1 MLTVSNAKESLTTA
15 LGSKLVDGN
24 PAVAKLS
31 DISRQRMSIALLLE
45 EYGPQVASSVDTFRK
60 ALHSTPARLDEEQCA
75 AVIVLVLPKPFLS
88 NFEDKRPEQWNLE
101 VVAEVLQQD
110 CRGLNWVLVAK
121 HLDNPRLCIRSEGEF
136 QLLARLFVRISGA
149 PIPAAGILGTLW
161 SNRTAQFVILT
172 LAANSPRNI
181 VDFAPLIA
189 ADQVLNAE
197 TMTIN
202 IPPNLSWL
210 CLPLYAR
217 MFELA
222 SSGLAMEVLEVLV
235 KAAALYP
242 EYFVVS
248 LSVVQDHSGVRNE
261 LLQRLLPSFTGVQG
275 SKPTSLIV
283 MRRLYSTN
291 PDLLLK
297 LCLIGLKRS
306 LKVSEVVNLE
316 NIVKSMGPMAMRKL
330 ETEGSV
336 EELLSYWCV
345 KADRQELNLEEKLV
359 ALLEQNPKN
368 SRFFINFAKV
378 HADSL
383 RPRTMQ
389 PTDGVLSIE
398 NFALLLR
405 AAQPFPTIVPPD
417 ELKALVQIYSQFQ
430 QQNAPIHHHA
440 ATPAVVHSAAQHREG
455 FEGSELSR
463 APVGPETEEVENL
476 ANAYFQK
483 IYTTDISIV
492 DVVNLLRQFKASS
505 EKKEQEIF
513 RCMIHNLFDEYRFFH
528 KYPEKELQI
537 TGRLFGALI
546 QNQLVSSIT
555 LGIALRYVLEALKK
569 DPETGEGNDKM
580 FRFGQIAL
588 DQFRSRL
595 PEWPQ
600 YCSHLIQI
608 PHLSRHNQDLFQEA
622 QRALSNPQAAGQS
635 SGSGTIPT
643 NTYSEPATMGNYAIQ
658 NALPSVSQP
667 NLGATAPSSVSSLQQ
682 QFSSISMA
690 ADSTAIKAT
699 FTPSNVFEQPVV
711 AAIATKEISSGETF
725 VQEENLLVV
734 VEIDRMLSVNQKV
747 PDDNVPPETVR
758 DQIHFIV
765 NNIAKNNIDTKG
777 TELKEMLKSEYY
789 GWFATYLVEK
799 RVSSQPNLH
808 SLYLTLLDICDST
821 ELTKL
826 VLDCTYYN
834 VTKFLSSAGSTTS
847 TTERSFIRYFG
858 MWLGQ
863 LTLARNKPLLQK
875 RIDLKR
881 LLQWGYENGRLIAVC
896 PFVAKVIEGVKESKV
911 FRPPNPWLMAILGLL
926 KELYEIED
934 LKLNIKFEVQVLC
947 KNINVKIEDIAKTNS
962 LVKFNTP
969 IYKNNPDFN
978 FKNGQPPQPQPAAS
992 TPQQISQSVPVP
1004 VATTETPKVEAAPV
1018 SSEMISNIVQQVA
1031 STAVVNPGLQYFISN
1046 PTQRRLVAIAVERG
1060 IKEILQSAVE
1070 RSVAIASSTT
1080 KQLIL
1085 KDFAMESNESALKSA
1100 AHSMVSSL
1108 TGSLASATCREPL
1121 RISIGNHLRTLLSP
1135 SISDQTLIEQ
1145 LVQVC
1150 SSENLELGSNLIEK
1164 IAVERSIKEIDDSL
1178 VASYQARKKARESNQ
1193 SFVDV
1198 SYQAQNLKIAPELA
1212 ESVKLSPNGLTS
1224 TQLQLYDGFS
1234 KSKLSALIAGSIQEK
1249 PNSIGNSTGATLTMS
1264 QALESYQTIYAR
1276 LDSSL
1281 KNLQAQLQGR
1291 EVTLNMLGDHE
1302 VVQLLR
1308 EIVSVTQ
1315 RTQTAHRHETAMTFS
1330 ENLFNR
1336 LFEPMTNPDP
1346 LRLEV
1351 FVSILDAVREACG
1364 GAKTFNP
1371 DVMSWLGKYAMLV
1384 NNDDMSRKIYRHILI
1399 LLLRAKLLRAQ
1410 DVDIYMTMNIDNGRN
1425 LFWLEVALSFIKQ
1438 CLLENLGTV
1447 YDYTN
1452 TLDTVTKMRPT
1463 NVMLKKQLQKWITD
1477 IKALATAQEEQR
1489 ANGGT
1494 STTPTVATS
1503 TVVGSNA
1510 MTPPRDQ
1517 NQNAKDQV
1525 TALLDRWIRMWNN
1538 VNDQLF
1544 NQFLQLMH
1552 QCGVLKTEEAADKFF
1567 KLAVEICVEAC
1578 LKPTQTQ
1585 SGSEGAATLNY
1596 VVIDALSKLFLLLVR
1611 LADKESSDTNVR
1623 VSLLTRILSTIMRC
1637 LLEDHESKKI
1647 SRTFDQR
1654 PYYRLFSNLS
1664 QDLGLPD
1671 PKQESSP
1678 LTLQL
1683 AATYTQVYLQIQPSV
1698 APSFAFAWLQLI
1710 SKRTF
1715 MPILLR
1721 NQKGWPLMHRLMASL
1736 MGFMQPFLKSG
1747 LLPDVVK
1754 KIYRGALRV
1763 LLVMLHDFPEFL
1775 CGFHLSFCD
1784 VIPTNCV
1791 QLRNIVL
1798 SAFPRTMR
1806 LPDPFTP
1813 NLKLES
1819 VPEASQSP
1827 VILIDYLAPITAIR
1841 GHLDNYLLHQQPAE
1855 LPNKLPAILSGGNGA
1870 LNIPLVTSV
1879 VVYIATFC
1887 SSQPKVG
1894 LTGAVEVLKSVSE
1907 SVDAEGRYV
1916 FLNTVVNQLRY
1927 PNNHTAFFSSIILSL
1942 FAEAKDEYTQEQIT
1956 RVLLERLIV
1965 HRPHPVSFSFKSFS
1979 YLRF

>member
-1 MLTVSNAKESLTTA
+1 MEGAMMAISAAKDSMSSNIGGKINLDASTSI
-15 LGSKLVDGN
+15 SKLTDV
-24 PAVAKLS
+24 
-31 DISRQRMSIALLLE
+31 SRQRMSIALVLE
-45 EYGPQVASSVDTFRK
+45 EYGPQVSSSVDTFRK
-60 ALHSTPARLDEEQCA
+60 ALHSSPSRLDEEQTA
-75 AVIVLVLPKPFLS
+75 AVIVLVLPKPFL
-88 NFEDKRPEQWNLE
+88 NTFDEKRSEQWNLE
-101 VVAEVLQQD
+101 VVADVLQQD

-121 HLDNPRLCIRSEGEF
+121 NLDNPRLCIRSEGEF
-136 QLLARLFVRISGA
+136 QLLARLFVRVSGA
-149 PIPAAGILGTLW
+149 PIPAAGLLSTLW
-161 SNRTAQFVILT
+161 SNRTAQFVVLT
-172 LAANSPRNI
+172 LAANSARNL

-189 ADQVLNAE
+189 ADQVLSADN
-197 TMTIN
+197 MTIN

-210 CLPLYAR
+210 CLPLYIR

-275 SKPTSLIV
+275 SKSSSLVV
-283 MRRLYSTN
+283 MRKLYSTN

-306 LKVSEVVNLE
+306 LKVSEVINLE
-316 NIVKSMGPMAMRKL
+316 NIVKSMGPMALRKL
-330 ETEGSV
+330 EAEGSV

-359 ALLEQNPKN
+359 TLLEQNPKN
-368 SRFFINFAKV
+368 SRLFTNFAKLHV
-378 HADSL
+378 DSL
-383 RPRTMQ
+383 RSRAMQ
-389 PTDGVLSIE
+389 PSDGVLSIE

-405 AAQPFPTIVPPD
+405 AAQPFPTIVPPE
-417 ELKALVQIYSQFQ
+417 ELKSLVQIYSQFQ
-430 QQNAPIHHHA
+430 QQNVSHHHA
-440 ATPAVVHSAAQHREG
+440 NNPAVNHANAQHREN
-455 FEGSELSR
+455 FETGGDFSR
-463 APVGPETEEVENL
+463 SPAGPETEEVENL

-483 IYTTDISIV
+483 IYTTDISIG
-492 DVVNLLRQFKASS
+492 DVINLLRQFKSSS

-546 QNQLVSSIT
+546 QHQLVSSIT

-569 DPETGEGNDKM
+569 DPELGEGNDKM

-622 QRALSNPQAAGQS
+622 QRALSNPQAASQAPS
-635 SGSGTIPT
+635 AGSGTSSGNPYGEVVGSS
-643 NTYSEPATMGNYAIQ
+643 NGGYASHNPVSATT
-658 NALPSVSQP
+658 VSGHLNNP
-667 NLGATAPSSVSSLQQ
+667 SVSSLQQ
-682 QFSSISMA
+682 LGSMSISEQSLA
-690 ADSTAIKAT
+690 APKIPPLVSTT
-699 FTPSNVFEQPVV
+699 VFETPVNSVPIESVEPEKAMNVEESQP
-711 AAIATKEISSGETF
+711 AIPEIE
-725 VQEENLLVV
+725 
-734 VEIDRMLSVNQKV
+734 RMLTVNIKV
-747 PDDNVPPETVR
+747 PEDNIPPENIR

-777 TELKEMLKSEYY
+777 NELKDLLKSEFF

-808 SLYLTLLDICDST
+808 GLYLTLLDICDSA

-834 VTKFLSSAGSTTS
+834 VTKFLSSGGSTTS

-947 KNINVKIEDIAKTNS
+947 KNINVKIEDVPKTS
-962 LVKFNTP
+962 LLFKFNTP
-969 IYKNNPDFN
+969 VYKNNPDFN
-978 FKNGQPPQPQPAAS
+978 FKNGQPPQAQ
-992 TPQQISQSVPVP
+992 TPISSVPTSTASPVQETNKTEAGVVP
-1004 VATTETPKVEAAPV
+1004 GDALN
-1018 SSEMISNIVQQVA
+1018 NIVQQVA
-1031 STAVVNPGLQYFISN
+1031 AAAIINPGLQYFISN
-1046 PTQRRLVAIAVERG
+1046 PNQKRLVIIAVERG
-1060 IKEILQSAVE
+1060 IKEIIQSAVE

-1085 KDFAMESNESALKSA
+1085 KDFAFESNDVALKTA

-1108 TGSLASATCREPL
+1108 TGSLALATCKEPL
-1121 RISIGNHLRTLLSP
+1121 RLSIGNHLRTLISP

-1150 SSENLELGSNLIEK
+1150 SNDNLELGSSLIEK
-1164 IAVERSIKEIDDSL
+1164 IAMERSIKEIDDAL
-1178 VASYQARKKARESNQ
+1178 TLSYQVRKKARDAGQ
-1193 SFVDV
+1193 SFAD
-1198 SYQAQNLKIAPELA
+1198 STFNIANLKIAPELV
-1212 ESVKLSPNGLTS
+1212 ELVKLSGNGLTAG
-1224 TQLQLYDGFS
+1224 QLQLYEGFS
-1234 KSKLSALIAGSIQEK
+1234 KTKLSALIAGTASQDK
-1249 PNSIGNSTGATLTMS
+1249 SQVGGNTAATLTMTS
-1264 QALESYQTIYAR
+1264 ALEAYQTIYSR
-1276 LDSSL
+1276 LDLAL
-1281 KNLQAQLQGR
+1281 KNLHTQLQGR
-1291 EVTLNMLGDHE
+1291 EITLSMLGDHE
-1302 VVQLLR
+1302 IVQLVR

-1315 RTQTAHRHETAMTFS
+1315 RTQPPHRHETAMTFS

-1336 LFEPMTNPDP
+1336 LFEPMNNPDP

-1351 FVSILDAVREACG
+1351 FVSILDAVRDACG
-1364 GAKTFNP
+1364 GSKSFNP

-1410 DVDIYMTMNIDNGRN
+1410 EVDVYMTMNIDNGRN

-1447 YDYTN
+1447 FDYTN

-1489 ANGGT
+1489 AASGNPSSG
-1494 STTPTVATS
+1494 S
-1503 TVVGSNA
+1503 VVGNQNPSPN
-1510 MTPPRDQ
+1510 RDQ
-1517 NQNAKDQV
+1517 SAKEQV
-1525 TALLDRWIRMWNN
+1525 TVLLDRWIRIWNS

-1544 NQFLQLMH
+1544 SQFLQLMH

-1567 KLAVEICVEAC
+1567 KLAVEICVEASC
-1578 LKPTQTQ
+1578 KQT
-1585 SGSEGAATLNY
+1585 SGDNAGTVNY
-1596 VVIDALSKLFLLLVR
+1596 VVVDALSKLFLLLVR
-1611 LADKESSDTNVR
+1611 LADKESSDANVR
-1623 VSLLTRILSTIMRC
+1623 VSLLTRILSAITRT
-1637 LLEDHESKKI
+1637 LLEEHDTKKS
-1647 SRTFDQR
+1647 SRSFDQR
-1654 PYYRLFSNLS
+1654 PYFRLLSNLS
-1664 QDLGLPD
+1664 GDLGSVD
-1671 PKQESSP
+1671 PKQEANP
-1678 LTLQL
+1678 LILQL
-1683 AATYTQVYLQIQPSV
+1683 VAAHTQVYLQIQPSV

-1715 MPILLR
+1715 MPFLLR
-1721 NQKGWPLMHRLMASL
+1721 NQKGWPLMHRLMTSL
-1736 MGFMQPFLKSG
+1736 IGFLQPFLKSG

-1754 KIYRGALRV
+1754 KLYRGSLRV

-1784 VIPTNCV
+1784 VIPINCV
-1791 QLRNIVL
+1791 QLRNIIL

-1806 LPDPFTP
+1806 LPDPFAS
-1813 NLKLES
+1813 NMKFDAI
-1819 VPEASQSP
+1819 PEASQSP
-1827 VILIDYLAPITAIR
+1827 LILVDYMAPISAIR
-1841 GHLDNYLLHQQPAE
+1841 GHLDNYLTHQQPVD
-1855 LPNKLPAILSGGNGA
+1855 LPNKLPSILLGANGI
-1870 LNIPLVTSV
+1870 LNVPLLTSV
-1879 VVYIATFC
+1879 VVYVAAFGA
-1887 SSQPKVG
+1887 SQSKLTHNGG
-1894 LTGAVEVLKSVSE
+1894 LEIFRQVSE
-1907 SVDAEGRYV
+1907 AMDAEGRYI
-1916 FLNTVVNQLRY
+1916 FINTLVNQLRY
-1927 PNNHTAFFSSIILSL
+1927 PNHHTFFFSSIILNL
-1942 FAEAKDEYTQEQIT
+1942 FVDAKDEYTQEQIT

-1965 HRPHPVSFSFKSFS
+1965 HRPHPVS
-1979 YLRF
+1979 YLLKTFC